1 VTAAG
6 DGRTMNGSNQQSSWK
21 RSPVPTG
28 RLVVTWLALF
38 VQLASG
44 PLAAISH
51 RHDHGDDS
59 CCAQACPAAGDAR
72 PGRNAAAADVA
83 AGRSCQ
89 AAPHAC
95 RFSRCRDA
103 SGQAAP
109 TDIAAVRDA
118 DPGAAVRPAVVE
130 GAGGPVFRSGT
141 AKAPCL
147 ACQFLAKHVA
157 VAAWTWCDSSFL
169 ARWDEPAVHPIRVA
183 APLVAAFLARGPPA

>member
-1 VTAAG
+1 MTAAG
-6 DGRTMNGSNQQSSWK
+6 DGRTMNGSNQQSSWQ

-28 RLVVTWLALF
+28 RHVVTWLALF
-38 VQLASG
+38 VQLVSG

-51 RHDHGDDS
+51 RHDHGDDA
-59 CCAQACPAAGDAR
+59 CCAQACPAAGDAQ
-72 PGRNAAAADVA
+72 PGRNAATADVVA
-83 AGRSCQ
+83 RRSCQ

-103 SGQAAP
+103 GSQVAAVDL
-109 TDIAAVRDA
+109 TAVRDA
-118 DPGAAVRPAVVE
+118 DPSAAARPAVVE

-157 VAAWTWCDSSFL
+157 VVAWAWCNSSSL
-169 ARWDEPAVHPIRVA
+169 ARWDEPAVQPIRVA
-183 APLVAAFLARGPPA
+183 VPLVAAFLARGPPA